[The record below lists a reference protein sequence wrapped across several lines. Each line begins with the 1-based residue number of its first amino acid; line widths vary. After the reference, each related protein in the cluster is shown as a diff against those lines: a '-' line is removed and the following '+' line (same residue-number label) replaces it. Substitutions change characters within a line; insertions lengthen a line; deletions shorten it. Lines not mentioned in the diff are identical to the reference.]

1 MARYP
6 IDNPDIPSAGSGRDF
21 GVWREAQKVW
31 HWGMDI
37 GGPAGANVR
46 APEDGVV
53 VDVYS
58 SPDPER
64 SNNTSMIGNTDLT
77 RKTYPGIANPW
88 DGYGPGG
95 VLLQGASGVWHLLAH
110 TIPEVSIGDHLR
122 EGDRVGHLP
131 SHVGAAGPHTH
142 WEVRTQPLS
151 TLGDRKERTTDP
163 RKWIASAGGG
173 VVSSSPR
180 AAADAGTPARGSAD
194 STARGARRISTP
206 VIVGIGAGLLALG
219 LMIASRGSDEPV

>member
-1 MARYP
+1 MPRWP
-6 IDNPDIPSAGSGRDF
+6 IDNPDIPTSGSGRDF
-21 GVWREAQKVW
+21 GVWREGQHVW

-37 GGPAGANVR
+37 GGPAGATVR
-46 APEDGVV
+46 APEDALV

-58 SPDPER
+58 SADPER
-64 SNNTSMIGNTDLT
+64 SNNTSVTGNTELT

-110 TIPEVSIGDHLR
+110 TIPEVGIGDRLQ
-122 EGDRVGHLP
+122 EGDRIGRLP

-151 TLGDRKERTTDP
+151 TLGDRRERTTDP
-163 RKWIASAGGG
+163 RRWLATAGG
-173 VVSSSPR
+173 
-180 AAADAGTPARGSAD
+180 
-194 STARGARRISTP
+194 TARGARGITTP
-206 VIVGIGAGLLALG
+206 IIVGVGAGLVALG
-219 LMIASRGSDEPV
+219 LMIARASHDELV

>member
-1 MARYP
+1 MSRWP
-6 IDNPDIPSAGSGRDF
+6 IDNPDIPAAGSGRDF
-21 GVWREAQKVW
+21 GVWRESQHVM

-37 GGPAGANVR
+37 GGPAGAVVR

-53 VDVYS
+53 IDVYS
-58 SPDPER
+58 SENPER
-64 SNNTSMIGNTDLT
+64 ANNTSMIGNTDLT

-110 TIPEVSIGDHLR
+110 TIPEVGLGDHLR

-131 SHVGAAGPHTH
+131 SHVGAASPHTH

-163 RKWIASAGGG
+163 RKWIASAGG
-173 VVSSSPR
+173 
-180 AAADAGTPARGSAD
+180 AARTTADVPARVPVDAS
-194 STARGARRISTP
+194 ARGARGIP
-206 VIVGIGAGLLALG
+206 IPIIVGVGVGLFALG
-219 LMIASRGSDEPV
+219 LMLASRGSGEPA